1 MNLSTDQIAQGPV
14 DQLVP
19 LNGTQSLEIFRN
31 HEGRKMGPVIGP
43 YIDTIR
49 VQTGLDESGDFRG
62 IHSRFPV
69 GVTQRRNRA
78 PETWHSNGSCLRAQ
92 SPDRC
97 AAQPAQPPSVYDYL
111 LASRGRTSGTPG
123 DMLLYAAATITG
135 FALLIW
141 GADRFVV
148 GAAGAARNFGLPTL
162 LIGLTVVAI
171 ATSAP
176 EILVSVT
183 AAFHR
188 NTELA
193 VGNAVG
199 SNIANIALVLGATAA
214 IRPMTVRSTILR
226 REMPALLAVTLLTV
240 MLFLDTYL
248 GVIDGLLLICGLVLV
263 LHWLVRL
270 GAHADSEDPISE
282 EMAAEMPVR
291 ISTPVA
297 VAWLVV
303 GLVVLLLGARLLVWG
318 AHEIAVNL
326 GVSDLIIGLSVVAVG
341 TSLPELAVSIVSALK
356 GEHDIALGNIIGSN
370 MFNCLAVIGP
380 AAIINPT
387 GFSSEIL
394 GLHLP
399 VMISLTLI
407 LFVMTYNFTGAGR
420 ISRFQGIALLGIF
433 AWYIGYLI
441 HVS

>member
-1 MNLSTDQIAQGPV
+1 
-14 DQLVP
+14 
-19 LNGTQSLEIFRN
+19 
-31 HEGRKMGPVIGP
+31 
-43 YIDTIR
+43 
-49 VQTGLDESGDFRG
+49 
-62 IHSRFPV
+62 
-69 GVTQRRNRA
+69 
-78 PETWHSNGSCLRAQ
+78 
-92 SPDRC
+92 
-97 AAQPAQPPSVYDYL
+97 
-111 LASRGRTSGTPG
+111 
-123 DMLLYAAATITG
+123 MLLYAASTITG

-148 GAAGAARNFGLPTL
+148 GAAGAARNYGLPTL

-183 AAFHR
+183 AALHR

-193 VGNAVG
+193 VGNAIG
-199 SNIANIALVLGATAA
+199 SNIANIALVLGATAVV
-214 IRPMTVRSTILR
+214 RPMTVRSTILR
-226 REMPALLAVTLLTV
+226 REMPALLAVTMLTV

-248 GVIDGLLLICGLVLV
+248 GVIDGIVLIGGLALV

-270 GAHADSEDPISE
+270 GSQADAADPISE
-282 EMAAEMPVR
+282 EIAAEMPAG

-297 VAWLVV
+297 ISWLLV
-303 GLVVLLLGARLLVWG
+303 GLVVLLVGARLLVWG
-318 AHEIAVNL
+318 AHEIAVDL
-326 GVSDLIIGLSVVAVG
+326 GVSDLVIGLTVVAVG

-394 GLHLP
+394 GIHLP
-399 VMISLTLI
+399 VMIALTLV

-420 ISRFQGIALLGIF
+420 IGRLQGVALLGVF

-441 HVS
+441 HIS

>member
-1 MNLSTDQIAQGPV
+1 
-14 DQLVP
+14 
-19 LNGTQSLEIFRN
+19 
-31 HEGRKMGPVIGP
+31 
-43 YIDTIR
+43 
-49 VQTGLDESGDFRG
+49 
-62 IHSRFPV
+62 
-69 GVTQRRNRA
+69 
-78 PETWHSNGSCLRAQ
+78 
-92 SPDRC
+92 
-97 AAQPAQPPSVYDYL
+97 
-111 LASRGRTSGTPG
+111 
-123 DMLLYAAATITG
+123 MLLYAAATITG

-183 AAFHR
+183 AAIHN

-199 SNIANIALVLGATAA
+199 SNIANIALVLGATAV

-248 GVIDGLLLICGLVLV
+248 GVIDGILLICGLALV

-270 GAHADSEDPISE
+270 GSHADSEDPMNE
-282 EMAAEMPVR
+282 EMAAEMPVG
-291 ISTPVA
+291 ISTPIA
-297 VAWLVV
+297 LAWLVL
-303 GLVVLLLGARLLVWG
+303 GLVVLLIGARLLVWG
-318 AHEIAVNL
+318 AHEIAVSV
-326 GVSDLIIGLSVVAVG
+326 GVSDLVIGLSVVAVG
-341 TSLPELAVSIVSALK
+341 TSLPELAVSIVSAVK

-380 AAIINPT
+380 AAIIHPT

-420 ISRFQGIALLGIF
+420 IGRFQGVALLGIF

-441 HVS
+441 HIS

>member
-1 MNLSTDQIAQGPV
+1 
-14 DQLVP
+14 
-19 LNGTQSLEIFRN
+19 
-31 HEGRKMGPVIGP
+31 
-43 YIDTIR
+43 
-49 VQTGLDESGDFRG
+49 
-62 IHSRFPV
+62 
-69 GVTQRRNRA
+69 
-78 PETWHSNGSCLRAQ
+78 
-92 SPDRC
+92 
-97 AAQPAQPPSVYDYL
+97 
-111 LASRGRTSGTPG
+111 
-123 DMLLYAAATITG
+123 MLLYAASTITG

-148 GAAGAARNFGLPTL
+148 GAAGAARNYGLPTL

-183 AAFHR
+183 AAMHK

-199 SNIANIALVLGATAA
+199 SNIANIALVLGATAV

-240 MLFLDTYL
+240 MLFMDTYL
-248 GVIDGLLLICGLVLV
+248 GKIDGILLLAGLVLV

-270 GAHADSEDPISE
+270 GSQADSTDPMND
-282 EMAAEMPVR
+282 EMAAEIPTG

-297 VAWLVV
+297 LTWLVI
-303 GLVVLLLGARLLVWG
+303 GLGVLLVGARLLVWG
-318 AHEIAVNL
+318 AHEIAVSL
-326 GVSDLIIGLSVVAVG
+326 GVTDLVIGLTIVAVG
-341 TSLPELAVSIVSALK
+341 TSLPELAVSIVSAVK

-380 AAIINPT
+380 AAVINPT

-399 VMISLTLI
+399 VMIALTLV

-420 ISRFQGIALLGIF
+420 IGRLQGVALLGVF
-433 AWYIGYLI
+433 AWYIGYLVY
-441 HVS
+441 VS